1 MSILKRYNN
10 HLEKTSKK
18 RIYCF
23 DLLKVI
29 SILFV
34 FMHHIMMD
42 LYIVHPMHNL
52 KILETLIIR
61 PNMNLG
67 MIACGLFV
75 LISGA
80 TLALKGREEEPIAF
94 YKKRFIR
101 VLVPFYIAYIIYFL
115 IRVFTYNT
123 IFIYG
128 GVPKWRFIFTIFGI
142 DEYLSANGIRTFT
155 LGVGEWFLG
164 CILFCY
170 LVYPFLYK
178 AHKKNKY
185 LTFIVMTIWFLFIN
199 YNYEKFNFVIASHM
213 NFLCQV
219 YNFYLGILL
228 IDKETLSKIKK
239 WLIVI
244 TIPIIM
250 FFYLYNRTLLLPDN
264 IKTTI
269 AIVAIF
275 VTFYVFE
282 SFISNIEWLKKFT
295 VFFTKISL
303 EIYLVH
309 HFVIYQVDHMLGYR
323 RLSGIMTLAVIVFDL
338 VMTIVL
344 AIVVEKLSSK
354 VYSLMDKCK
363 N

>member
-1 MSILKRYNN
+1 M
-10 HLEKTSKK
+10 EKAAKK

-23 DLLKVI
+23 DLLKII
-29 SILFV
+29 SIFIV

-80 TLALKGREEEPIAF
+80 TLALSGREEKPLAF
-94 YKKRFIR
+94 YKRRLIR
-101 VLVPFYIAYIIYFL
+101 VLIPFYISYIIYFI
-115 IRVFTYNT
+115 IRELTYNT

-128 GVPKWRFIFTIFGI
+128 GVPKWRFIFTILGM

-155 LGVGEWFLG
+155 LGIGEWFLG
-164 CILFCY
+164 CIILCY

-185 LTFIVMTIWFLFIN
+185 LTFILMTIWFLFIN
-199 YNYEKFNFVIASHM
+199 FNYGRFNFVIQSHM
-213 NFLCQV
+213 NFLSQV

-228 IDKETLSKIKK
+228 IDKEVLAKLKK
-239 WLIVI
+239 WLLII
-244 TIPIIM
+244 TIPIIL
-250 FFYLYNRTLLLPDN
+250 FLYFYMPLIMLPDN

-269 AIVAIF
+269 ALVAIF
-275 VTFYVFE
+275 ITFYE
-282 SFISNIEWLKKFT
+282 MEDAISSFEWLKSFT
-295 VFFTKISL
+295 VFFNKISL

-309 HFVIYQVDHMLGYR
+309 HFVIYQVDYILGYR
-323 RLSGIMTLAVIVFDL
+323 QLSSVKTLIVIIFDLIMTV
-338 VMTIVL
+338 VL
-344 AIVVEKLSSK
+344 AMVVEKLSGK
-354 VYSLMDKCK
+354 VYGLMNKSK

>member
-1 MSILKRYNN
+1 M
-10 HLEKTSKK
+10 EKAAKK

-23 DLLKVI
+23 DLLKII
-29 SILFV
+29 SIFIV

-42 LYIVHPMHNL
+42 LYVVHPMHNL
-52 KILETLIIR
+52 KILEDLIIR

-80 TLALKGREEEPIAF
+80 TLALSGREEEPLAF
-94 YKKRFIR
+94 YKRRLIR
-101 VLVPFYIAYIIYFL
+101 VLIPFYIAYLIYFI
-115 IRVFTYNT
+115 IRVLTYNT

-128 GVPKWRFIFTIFGI
+128 GVPKWRFIFTIMGM

-155 LGVGEWFLG
+155 LGIGEWFLG
-164 CILFCY
+164 CIILCY

-185 LTFIVMTIWFLFIN
+185 LTFTLMTIWFLFIN
-199 YNYEKFNFVIASHM
+199 FNYGRFHFTIASHM
-213 NFLCQV
+213 NFLSQV

-228 IDKETLSKIKK
+228 IDKPTLSKLKK
-239 WLIVI
+239 WLLII
-244 TIPIIM
+244 TIPIIL
-250 FFYLYNRTLLLPDN
+250 FLYFYKPLIMLPDN

-269 AIVAIF
+269 ALVAIII
-275 VTFYVFE
+275 TFYELEGVIS
-282 SFISNIEWLKKFT
+282 SFEWLKSFT
-295 VFFTKISL
+295 VFFNKISL

-309 HFVIYQVDHMLGYR
+309 HFVIYQVDYILGYR
-323 RLSGIMTLAVIVFDL
+323 QLSGIQTLLVIVFDL
-338 VMTIVL
+338 IMTVIL
-344 AIVVEKLSSK
+344 AMVVEKLSGK
-354 VYSLMDKCK
+354 VYGLMNKSK